1 MDKPLV
7 EGYMKFR
14 RTRTTDGTLTTEYGY
29 DAVGNLV
36 RQANENVTLT
46 YRYDLNHRMTE
57 EARTEGGTTLRSGF
71 AYDKAGQLT
80 SFRRSDG
87 YAEAYTYDPVGNMV
101 EKVLN
106 GTKIAMTYDAAN
118 ELKTMESPHGKLT
131 YIYDLNGNLTQKTLG
146 DRTDTYSYDAR
157 NRLKQYRG
165 YDNYQVKYSYNAL
178 GMLHARESSGNH
190 SRTTLEELI
199 AGKEEGDDPDGDD
212 GSHITTYTYDLTQP
226 YYQVLTET
234 TDGATT
240 AYTYGLERLA
250 AYTENT
256 RTAYLYDGRG
266 SVIQTRGSLGTQ
278 TMAYSAYGVLL
289 TEKTSGY
296 GYNGEYYDAAT
307 GMLNLRAR
315 QYEPAQARFS
325 QRDSLKGWVTSP
337 RSLNA
342 YLYCQNDA
350 MNYFDASGAAMMAV
364 NMTDGGGRSAAMRV
378 SNVAATVATAV
389 KQVTA
394 AAVAKEANTH
404 ALTQAQVSSILKE
417 RNNPASVLQQA
428 RANRTKA
435 LENTPAVN
443 RSNNIACM
451 SQEEHDS
458 FWTRLFN
465 VLFPSSCAPKNTP
478 EPTPSPTPNPTP
490 TPLAVT
496 VPEPPTIP
504 TPAAAT
510 FPPGYTLPTPVPPSK
525 AEIAIEN
532 AIERGLSKLGT
543 PYGTKNG
550 ALDCS
555 RFVRYAYVEYDDVFD
570 DVKYY
575 TASWQIYNYVRGKTK
590 DKTGPDKWDYFSI
603 EKGEQPIIPDGAI
616 IFYGDG
622 NRIHHVALAYD
633 GKMIDSSTDKQDGT
647 PDGVYFPRE
656 QYVSMTTSA
665 GQELYVYGYALPKN

>member
-1 MDKPLV
+1 
-7 EGYMKFR
+7 
-14 RTRTTDGTLTTEYGY
+14 
-29 DAVGNLV
+29 
-36 RQANENVTLT
+36 
-46 YRYDLNHRMTE
+46 
-57 EARTEGGTTLRSGF
+57 
-71 AYDKAGQLT
+71 
-80 SFRRSDG
+80 
-87 YAEAYTYDPVGNMV
+87 
-101 EKVLN
+101 
-106 GTKIAMTYDAAN
+106 
-118 ELKTMESPHGKLT
+118 
-131 YIYDLNGNLTQKTLG
+131 
-146 DRTDTYSYDAR
+146 
-157 NRLKQYRG
+157 
-165 YDNYQVKYSYNAL
+165 
-178 GMLHARESSGNH
+178 
-190 SRTTLEELI
+190 
-199 AGKEEGDDPDGDD
+199 
-212 GSHITTYTYDLTQP
+212 
-226 YYQVLTET
+226 
-234 TDGATT
+234 
-240 AYTYGLERLA
+240 
-250 AYTENT
+250 
-256 RTAYLYDGRG
+256 
-266 SVIQTRGSLGTQ
+266 
-278 TMAYSAYGVLL
+278 MAYSAYGEFL
-289 TEKTSGY
+289 TAKVSGY

-315 QYEPAQARFS
+315 QYEPAQGRFS
-325 QRDSLKGWVTSP
+325 QRDSLKGWATSP

-350 MNYFDASGAAMMAV
+350 INFFDASGAAMVAV

>member
-1 MDKPLV
+1 M
-7 EGYMKFR
+7 
-14 RTRTTDGTLTTEYGY
+14 TTEYGY

-36 RQANENVTLT
+36 RQVNENVTLT
-46 YRYDLNHRMTE
+46 YRYDLNNRMTE
-57 EARTEGGTTLRSGF
+57 EARTEGGTTLRTGYK
-71 AYDKAGQLT
+71 YDKAGQLT
-80 SFRRSDG
+80 AFRRSDG
-87 YAEAYTYDPVGNMV
+87 YSESFVYDPVGNMV

-118 ELKTMESPHGKLT
+118 ELKTMESSQGKLT
-131 YIYDLNGNLTQKTLG
+131 YAYDLNGNLTQKTLG

-157 NRLKQYRG
+157 NHLKQYRG
-165 YDNYQVKYSYNAL
+165 YDNYEVKYSYNAL
-178 GMLHARESSGNH
+178 GMLHAKESSGSH

-199 AGKEEGDDPDGDD
+199 AGKEDADDPDGD
-212 GSHITTYTYDLTQP
+212 GEAHFTTYIYDLTQP
-226 YYQVLTET
+226 YYEVLTEST
-234 TDGATT
+234 NGKVTS
-240 AYTYGLERLA
+240 YTYGLERLA
-250 AYTENT
+250 AYTEST
-256 RTAYLYDGRG
+256 KTAYLYDGRG
-266 SVIQTRGSLGTQ
+266 SVAQTIQTNNGSLADAVRTSK
-278 TMAYSAYGVLL
+278 AYSAYGELL
-289 TEKTSGY
+289 TEKVSGY
-296 GYNGEYYDAAT
+296 GFNGEYYDAAT
-307 GMLNLRAR
+307 SMLNLRAR
-315 QYEPAQARFS
+315 QYEPAQGRFS

-350 MNYFDASGAAMMAV
+350 INFFDASGAAMVAV

>member
-1 MDKPLV
+1 M
-7 EGYMKFR
+7 
-14 RTRTTDGTLTTEYGY
+14 TTEYGY

-36 RQANENVTLT
+36 RQVNENVTLT
-46 YRYDLNHRMTE
+46 YRYDLNNRMTE

-118 ELKTMESPHGKLT
+118 ELKTMESSQGKLT
-131 YIYDLNGNLTQKTLG
+131 YAYDLNGNLTQKTLG

-157 NRLKQYRG
+157 NHLKQYRG
-165 YDNYQVKYSYNAL
+165 YDNYEVKYSYNAL
-178 GMLHARESSGNH
+178 GMLHAKESSGSH

-199 AGKEEGDDPDGDD
+199 AGKEDADDPDGD
-212 GSHITTYTYDLTQP
+212 GEAHFTTYIYDLTQP
-226 YYQVLTET
+226 YYEVLTEST
-234 TDGATT
+234 NGKVTS
-240 AYTYGLERLA
+240 YTYGLERLA
-250 AYTENT
+250 AYTEST
-256 RTAYLYDGRG
+256 KTAYLYDGRG
-266 SVIQTRGSLGTQ
+266 SVAQTIQTNNGSLADAVRTSK
-278 TMAYSAYGVLL
+278 AYSAYGELL
-289 TEKTSGY
+289 TEKVSGY
-296 GYNGEYYDAAT
+296 GFNGEYYDAAT
-307 GMLNLRAR
+307 SMLNLRAR
-315 QYEPAQARFS
+315 QYEPAQGRFS
-325 QRDSLKGWVTSP
+325 QRDSLKGWATSP

-350 MNYFDASGAAMMAV
+350 INFFDASGAAMVAV

>member
-1 MDKPLV
+1 M
-7 EGYMKFR
+7 
-14 RTRTTDGTLTTEYGY
+14 TTEYGY

-36 RQANENVTLT
+36 RQVNENVTLT
-46 YRYDLNHRMTE
+46 YRYDLNNRMTE
-57 EARTEGGTTLRSGF
+57 EARTEGGTTLRTGYK
-71 AYDKAGQLT
+71 YDKAGQLT
-80 SFRRSDG
+80 AFRRSDG
-87 YAEAYTYDPVGNMV
+87 YSESFVYDPVGNMV

-118 ELKTMESPHGKLT
+118 ELKTMESSQGKLT
-131 YIYDLNGNLTQKTLG
+131 YAYDLNGNLTQKTLG

-157 NRLKQYRG
+157 NHLKQYRG
-165 YDNYQVKYSYNAL
+165 YDNYEVKYSYNAL
-178 GMLHARESSGNH
+178 GMLHAKESSGSH

-199 AGKEEGDDPDGDD
+199 AGKEDADDPDGD
-212 GSHITTYTYDLTQP
+212 GEAHFTTYIYDLTQP
-226 YYQVLTET
+226 YYEVLTEST
-234 TDGATT
+234 NGKVTS
-240 AYTYGLERLA
+240 YTYGLERLA
-250 AYTENT
+250 AYTEST
-256 RTAYLYDGRG
+256 KTAYLYDGRG
-266 SVIQTRGSLGTQ
+266 SVAQTIQTNNGSLADAVRTSK
-278 TMAYSAYGVLL
+278 AYSAYGELL
-289 TEKTSGY
+289 TEKVSGY
-296 GYNGEYYDAAT
+296 GFNGEYYDAAT
-307 GMLNLRAR
+307 SMLNLRAR
-315 QYEPAQARFS
+315 QYEPAQGRFS

-350 MNYFDASGAAMMAV
+350 INFFDASGAAMVAV
-364 NMTDGGGRSAAMRV
+364 NMT
-378 SNVAATVATAV
+378 V